1 MGGLTKQNEE
11 KKEKIVR
18 IEKAVEELP
27 KQYEDKLSRGRIMS
41 TEYEPITGNVNKRR
55 NVMKD
60 SSPTILG
67 KTGRSKCRINFES
80 KMKSDRVSTD
90 SYSVILTE

>member
-27 KQYEDKLSRGRIMS
+27 KQYEDRLSRGNIMS
-41 TEYEPITGNVNKRR
+41 TKYEPEAITGNVSKRR

-60 SSPTILG
+60 SSTTILG
-67 KTGRSKCRINFES
+67 KLEDQSAG
-80 KMKSDRVSTD
+80 
-90 SYSVILTE
+90 LTSNLK

>member
-11 KKEKIVR
+11 KKEKIVK

-55 NVMKD
+55 
-60 SSPTILG
+60 T
-67 KTGRSKCRINFES
+67 
-80 KMKSDRVSTD
+80 
-90 SYSVILTE
+90 

>member
-67 KTGRSKCRINFES
+67 KTGRSKCMRGAAVMRS
-80 KMKSDRVSTD
+80 LGGGMWSSRM
-90 SYSVILTE
+90 